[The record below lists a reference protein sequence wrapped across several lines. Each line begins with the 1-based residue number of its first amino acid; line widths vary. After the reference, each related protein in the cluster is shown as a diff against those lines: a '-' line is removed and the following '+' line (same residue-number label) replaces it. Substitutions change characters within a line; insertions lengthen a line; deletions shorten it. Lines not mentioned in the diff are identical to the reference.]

1 MPPVATHP
9 PIDHQLTTLDSGLRI
24 VTSEMPH
31 ARSVSINIFVG
42 VGSRYESPDRAGVS
56 HFVEHLV
63 FKGTE
68 RRPTAKEIS
77 GVVEGVGGVLNAGTE
92 QELTVYWS
100 KVALD
105 HCAEAIDLLF
115 DMLRNSVYAEEEIEK
130 ERLVVFEELNMVN
143 DFPNQKVD
151 ALIDELLWPGH
162 PLGRDIAGTR
172 DSVASITRDIMLDHV
187 SRYYTPSNIIVSV
200 AGNVP
205 HEQIVDQVAELSQD
219 WSPHPVPGWEP
230 FVHSQSAP
238 QLRTEY
244 RSTEQAHLSIAM
256 PGLPMVHPDRYA
268 LDLLNVILGE
278 GMSSRLFIEVREN
291 RGLAYDV
298 HSDVTHFRDCGALL
312 ISAGVDPKRI
322 YTAVDTIL
330 AEVGRLREGV
340 PEDEL
345 EKAKRLSAG
354 RLTLR
359 MEDTRVVAGWMGAQE
374 LLIGE
379 ILEPDEV
386 VRRVG
391 RVSSGDVRRV
401 ANDLIVTS
409 GLNMAVVGPCRG
421 KTRLQRTLVL

>member
-1 MPPVATHP
+1 MPPAATHP

-31 ARSVSINIFVG
+31 ARSVCINLFVG

-77 GVVEGVGGVLNAGTE
+77 GVVEGVGGVLNARTE

-115 DMLRNSVYAEEEIEK
+115 DMLRHSVYADEEIEK

-172 DSVASITRDIMLDHV
+172 DSVASITRDVMLDHV

-205 HEQIVDQVAELSQD
+205 HEQIVDQVVELSQD

-238 QLRTEY
+238 QLRSEY

-298 HSDVTHFRDCGALL
+298 HSDVTHFRDCGAIL

-340 PEDEL
+340 PEQEL

-386 VRRVG
+386 VRRVD

-421 KTRLQRTLVL
+421 KTRLQQALVL

>member
-1 MPPVATHP
+1 
-9 PIDHQLTTLDSGLRI
+9 
-24 VTSEMPH
+24 
-31 ARSVSINIFVG
+31 
-42 VGSRYESPDRAGVS
+42 
-56 HFVEHLV
+56 
-63 FKGTE
+63 
-68 RRPTAKEIS
+68 
-77 GVVEGVGGVLNAGTE
+77 
-92 QELTVYWS
+92 
-100 KVALD
+100 
-105 HCAEAIDLLF
+105 
-115 DMLRNSVYAEEEIEK
+115 
-130 ERLVVFEELNMVN
+130 MVN

-172 DSVASITRDIMLDHV
+172 DSVASITRDVMLDHV

-205 HEQIVDQVAELSQD
+205 HEQIVDQVVELSQD

-238 QLRTEY
+238 QLRSDY

-298 HSDVTHFRDCGALL
+298 HSDVTHFRDCGAIL

-340 PEDEL
+340 PEQEL

-386 VRRVG
+386 VRRVD

-421 KTRLQRTLVL
+421 KTRLQQALVL